1 MTTYREHVEKDR
13 RLVMLRLTAEGNG
26 TCNDRMLVAGLSHW
40 GIRCSLG
47 AVSQSLAWLSENGLV
62 RLRTVAESDVQV
74 AEITRRG
81 RDVAAGLT
89 DVPGVTPR
97 RLVAD

>member
-1 MTTYREHVEKDR
+1 MKYSEHVERDR
-13 RLVMLRLTAEGNG
+13 RLVILRITAEGNG
-26 TCNDRMLVAGLSHW
+26 TCNDRMLVTGLGHW
-40 GIRCSLG
+40 GIRCTLET
-47 AVSQSLAWLSENGLV
+47 VRQSLAWLAEHGLV
-62 RLRTVAESDVQV
+62 KLRTVPDSDVGV

-81 RDVAAGLT
+81 RDVADGMA

>member
-1 MTTYREHVEKDR
+1 MRYSEHVERDR
-13 RLVMLRLTAEGNG
+13 RLVILRLTAEGNG
-26 TCNDRMLVAGLSHW
+26 TCNDRMLVTGLGHW
-40 GIRCSLG
+40 GIRCTL
-47 AVSQSLAWLSENGLV
+47 ATVDQSLAWLAEHGLV
-62 RLRTVAESDVQV
+62 KVRSVPDSDVRV

-81 RDVAAGLT
+81 RDVADGMT